1 MERSFQTSW
10 NERSRLSTGEFMS
23 GKPQYD
29 EYAVLD
35 AAITVFWQHG
45 YASASVGGLTEATG
59 LSRSSLYQRFGD
71 KDGLFNEA
79 LARYSE
85 RVVARM
91 RSVKANSAKK
101 RMETLLREFLP
112 KDTAAQRPAG
122 CLLTRSCTEQSS
134 LTIIGKEAANAGVG
148 RQREVLLDILQAAK
162 TQGEVCQHA
171 NLESL
176 SWYYLGTLQAIV
188 NLPPAGASNGT
199 LEDLVNIA
207 MSTWPLPARK

>member
-1 MERSFQTSW
+1 
-10 NERSRLSTGEFMS
+10 MS

-29 EYAVLD
+29 EYAVID
-35 AAITVFWQHG
+35 AAIAVFWHHG
-45 YASASVGGLTEATG
+45 YASASVSDLTEATG
-59 LSRSSLYQRFGD
+59 LSRSSLYQRFRD

-101 RMETLLREFLP
+101 RMEALLRDFIP

-122 CLLTRSCTEQSS
+122 CLLARSCTEQSS
-134 LTIIGKEAANAGVG
+134 LTTIGKQAANAGVG
-148 RQREVLLDILQAAK
+148 RQREVLLDILKAAK
-162 TQGEVCQHA
+162 TEGEVRRDA

-188 NLPPAGASNGT
+188 NLPPAGASIDA
-199 LEDLVNIA
+199 LEDLVGIA
-207 MSTWPLPARK
+207 MSAWPPPARK